1 MAEESTLK
9 VTVSATAVRVALVTT
24 NPWLVVAGIAALA
37 VVGVAAVAFNSGSAQ
52 KN

>member
-9 VTVSATAVRVALVTT
+9 VTVSATAVTVALVTT

-37 VVGVAAVAFNSGSAQ
+37 VVGVAAVGFNSGSAQ